1 MRPIICDCCQ
11 IRIDDSWA
19 GPALV
24 VEVHNG
30 VDTDVSGDY
39 CVDCAGSVA
48 AAIRSV
54 IEANNRSNS
63 EPSRNAVD
71 RFLTEIEGNN
81 RSNSEGKDE

>member
-1 MRPIICDCCQ
+1 M
-11 IRIDDSWA
+11 RIDDSWA

-48 AAIRSV
+48 DAIRSV
-54 IEANNRSNS
+54 IED
-63 EPSRNAVD
+63 EVD
-71 RFLTEIEGNN
+71 RISHGPPW
-81 RSNSEGKDE
+81 RRHRDY

>member
-1 MRPIICDCCQ
+1 MDKVYLDSDQSVNVPMRPIICDVCQ

-39 CVDCAGSVA
+39 CVDCAGD
-48 AAIRSV
+48 
-54 IEANNRSNS
+54 IE
-63 EPSRNAVD
+63 
-71 RFLTEIEGNN
+71 FCF
-81 RSNSEGKDE
+81 